1 MLARSKIY
9 SHKNLVAM
17 EIRYPNQFMHVF
29 RHHQRLH
36 QDAGQ
41 VRDADVEAGQPR
53 YSNINVDGDVLS
65 YSPNDRFSVGL
76 YVAGEPLTP
85 EDYYFEVEILD
96 IGNRG
101 TIGVGLVPQR
111 YPLDAQP
118 GWRAFSVGFHAD
130 DGKLYKA
137 NGFGK
142 PFGTKSQTGDKI
154 GCGIKFSAP
163 EEGPGQS
170 VKVFFTHNGK
180 EVSYSAQRSWRGIYK
195 WVPSVR
201 PYEWFPEHSSVKVFF
216 THNGKEV
223 GMMMMQAPA
232 RGLYPAVGMHS
243 SGEEVRLNLEAE
255 WLYED
260 LVLMAVDNGEEDWSR
275 LHDVRLNGTTL
286 EYMGRGKSIHDVGLA
301 QARWPLD
308 TTYHYF
314 EIEIMDPGENC
325 YIAIGV
331 ARRNYPHHRH
341 PGWNKGSIAYH
352 ADDGKIFVGSGVGDP
367 FGPRCHKGDIMGCG
381 ILFPP
386 DYDGETDSDLSPDDP
401 DVHNDMI
408 DEFSDDSDDDDIIP
422 GGRFLDQNG
431 TKVWIFFTRNGKMIG
446 KKQVPIPKGG
456 FFPTVGMLSSCE
468 KVRIDLRPLT
478 G

>member
-1 MLARSKIY
+1 M
-9 SHKNLVAM
+9 AM
-17 EIRYPNQFMHVF
+17 EIRYPNQFMNVF
-29 RHHQRLH
+29 RRQRIQ
-36 QDAGQ
+36 QDALH
-41 VRDADVEAGQPR
+41 VRDAEVEAGQPR
-53 YSNINVDGDVLS
+53 YSNVAVDGDILS
-65 YSPNDRFSVGL
+65 YTVNDRFSVGL

-85 EDYYFEVEILD
+85 EEYYFEVDILD
-96 IGNRG
+96 IGTRG

-118 GWRAFSVGFHAD
+118 GWRGFSVGFHAD

-142 PFGTKSQTGDKI
+142 PFGTKSQTGDRI
-154 GCGIKFSAP
+154 GCGIKFPAP
-163 EEGPGQS
+163 EDGGSPGQS

-180 EVSYSAQRSWRGIYK
+180 EV
-195 WVPSVR
+195 
-201 PYEWFPEHSSVKVFF
+201 
-216 THNGKEV
+216 
-223 GMMMMQAPA
+223 GMVVMQAPA

-243 SGEEVRLNLEAE
+243 EGEEVRLNLDAE

-275 LHDVRLNGTTL
+275 LHDVQLNGTTL
-286 EYMGRGKSIHDVGLA
+286 EYIGRGKSIHDVGLA

-352 ADDGKIFVGSGVGDP
+352 ADDGKIFAGSGVGDP

-386 DYDGETDSDLSPDDP
+386 DYDGETDSDLSPDD
-401 DVHNDMI
+401 MI
-408 DEFSDDSDDDDIIP
+408 DDDFSDDSDYEDLRP
-422 GGRFLDQNG
+422 GGERLLDQSG
-431 TKVWIFFTRNGKMIG
+431 TKVWVFFTRNGKIIG

-468 KVRIDLRPLT
+468 KVRIDLRPIT

>member
-1 MLARSKIY
+1 MNEKDVVSSLQ
-9 SHKNLVAM
+9 NLVAM

-29 RHHQRLH
+29 RHHQRIH

-53 YSNINVDGDVLS
+53 YSNINADGDVLS
-65 YSPNDRFSVGL
+65 YAPNNRFSVGL

-142 PFGTKSQTGDKI
+142 PFGSKSQTGDRI

-180 EVSYSAQRSWRGIYK
+180 EV
-195 WVPSVR
+195 
-201 PYEWFPEHSSVKVFF
+201 
-216 THNGKEV
+216 
-223 GMMMMQAPA
+223 GMMMMQTPA

-243 SGEEVRLNLEAE
+243 TGEEVRLNLEAE

-260 LVLMAVDNGEEDWSR
+260 LVLMAVDNGEDDWSR

-314 EIEIMDPGENC
+314 EIEIIDPGENC

-401 DVHNDMI
+401 DVHNDMV
-408 DEFSDDSDDDDIIP
+408 DDFSDDSDEDDIIP
-422 GGRFLDQNG
+422 GGRVLDQNG
-431 TKVWIFFTRNGKMIG
+431 TKVWIFFTRNGKIIG